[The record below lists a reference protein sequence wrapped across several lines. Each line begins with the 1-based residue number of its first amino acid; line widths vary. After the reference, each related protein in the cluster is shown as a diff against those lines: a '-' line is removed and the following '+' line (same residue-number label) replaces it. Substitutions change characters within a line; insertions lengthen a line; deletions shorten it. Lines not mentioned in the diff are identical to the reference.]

1 MTMNEKATKELSG
14 TLMRPL
20 AVGSKAIIFHQ
31 GKFTRT
37 SRIVA
42 ICRRSAEEVYFET
55 QDAKYHLLTGPSTQP
70 AASLSI
76 MAFAA

>member
-1 MTMNEKATKELSG
+1 MTGIEKANKTLNG

-20 AVGSKAIIFHQ
+20 AVGSNAIIFHQ

-42 ICRRSAEEVYFET
+42 ISRLGAEEVYFET
-55 QDAKYHLLTGPSTQP
+55 LNTKYHLLTGPSTQP
-70 AASLSI
+70 AASLFPV
-76 MAFAA
+76 AFAA